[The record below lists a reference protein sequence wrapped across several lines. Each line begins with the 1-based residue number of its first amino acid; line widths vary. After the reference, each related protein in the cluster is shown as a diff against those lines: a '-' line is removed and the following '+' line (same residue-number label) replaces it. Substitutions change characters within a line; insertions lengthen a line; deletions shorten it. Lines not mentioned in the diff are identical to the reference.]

1 MSEMTVKDFAAKV
14 GREVPRLLEQMKEAG
29 LPHKSE
35 GDAVSEE
42 DKQRLLDYLTKSHGG
57 GRGSRNRITLTRKT
71 KSRIRSGERGKTIEV
86 QVRKKRTYVKRG
98 EEEQEQAAVESQPED
113 TGPRQLV
120 GDMADSRQQAEAEAQ
135 AVAAEAAES
144 EASEAS
150 EAAAE
155 SVPEQ
160 PPVTEA
166 TQSQTAEQSDAV
178 TEVSEA
184 KGEETPQESES
195 VSQAQEAAA
204 PSPTEPEIPVP
215 ELDESAKGG
224 EEAGSAPPKEHRGD
238 ARRAPKKASGK
249 KGRHGRSDDEDRSER
264 EERRRGG
271 KKTKRA
277 ERRGNRRGGRDG
289 NGGGKHGFQKPT
301 QPIVREVTIPESI
314 SVAELAD
321 KMSIKA
327 NEVIKAMFS
336 MGAAVTIN
344 QTIDQETAVI
354 VVEEMGHKPKLVK
367 DDALETEVLE
377 AISYEGEEVARDPV
391 VTVMGHVDHGK
402 TSLLDYI
409 RQAKVATGEAGG
421 ITQHIGAYHVEAEKV
436 QGNHGGVTFLDT
448 PGHAAFTAMRARGA
462 KSTDVVI
469 LVVAAD
475 DGVMP
480 QTIEAI
486 EHAQAAEVPI
496 VVAVNKMDKEGAD
509 PDRVKNELSQHGVIS
524 EEWGGDTQF
533 VYVSAQ
539 TGDGIDELLEAV
551 LLVSEVLELKA
562 VPEAPGKGV
571 VVESRL
577 DKGRGPVATVLV
589 QNGTLRKGDIVL
601 AGLHYG
607 RVRALTNELGQQV
620 EEVGPAM
627 PVEIQG
633 LDGTPDAGDDFMVV
647 ADEKKAREVANF
659 RQGKYREVRLA
670 RQQKAKLENMFSQ
683 MGQEEVAKVNIVLK
697 ADVQGSLEAIRGAL
711 EDLSTDEV
719 QVAVVSSGVGGITG
733 TDANLALASDAI
745 LIGFNVRADAAA
757 REIIE
762 REGLELRYY
771 SVIYQLIDEVK
782 QAMSGMLEPEWKE
795 EIVGIAEVRDVFRAP
810 KIGAVAGCMVVEGT
824 VHRHKKIRVLRDN
837 VVIYEGELES
847 LRRYKDDVN
856 EVRNGMECGIG
867 VKNYNDVQVGDKI
880 EVFDQIK
887 VERSL

>member
-1 MSEMTVKDFAAKV
+1 MSEMTVKDFAVKV
-14 GREVPRLLEQMKEAG
+14 GRDVPRLLEQMKEAG
-29 LPHKSE
+29 LGHKAE

-42 DKQRLLDYLTKSHGG
+42 DKRQLLDYLTKSHGG
-57 GRGSRNRITLTRKT
+57 SAEQAAPRNRITLTRKT
-71 KSRIRSGERGKTIEV
+71 RSRIKTGDRGKSIEV
-86 QVRKKRTYVKRG
+86 QVRKKRTYVKR
-98 EEEQEQAAVESQPED
+98 EEEKPAEEPQVED
-113 TGPRQLV
+113 HGPRQLV
-120 GDMADSRQQAEAEAQ
+120 GDMAEAQAKRKAEEAEEAKQRAAEQAAREAEEKAKAEAEA
-135 AVAAEAAES
+135 AV
-144 EASEAS
+144 
-150 EAAAE
+150 
-155 SVPEQ
+155 
-160 PPVTEA
+160 
-166 TQSQTAEQSDAV
+166 
-178 TEVSEA
+178 
-184 KGEETPQESES
+184 
-195 VSQAQEAAA
+195 
-204 PSPTEPEIPVP
+204 PTEPEIPVP
-215 ELDESAKGG
+215 EL
-224 EEAGSAPPKEHRGD
+224 EAAPSPADAPAPPKEGRPD
-238 ARRAPKKASGK
+238 RRSAPAKKSGK
-249 KGRHGRSDDEDRSER
+249 KGRHDREEDRGDR

-271 KKTKRA
+271 KKAKRA
-277 ERRGNRRGGRDG
+277 ERRGGRRGGSQ
-289 NGGGKHGFQKPT
+289 GGGKHGFQKPT
-301 QPIVREVTIPESI
+301 QPIVREVSIPESI

-327 NEVIKAMFS
+327 NEVIKTMFT

-344 QTIDQETAVI
+344 QTIDQDTAAI

-377 AISYEGEEVARDPV
+377 NISYEGEEITRSPV

-409 RQAKVATGEAGG
+409 RRAKVATGEAGG
-421 ITQHIGAYHVEAEKV
+421 ITQHIGAYHVEDD
-436 QGNHGGVTFLDT
+436 HGGVTFLDT

-462 KSTDVVI
+462 KATDVVV

-486 EHAQAAEVPI
+486 EHSKAAGVPL
-496 VVAVNKMDKEGAD
+496 VVAVNKIDKQGAD

-533 VYVSAQ
+533 VHVSAKS
-539 TGDGIDELLEAV
+539 GEGIEGLLESIQ
-551 LLVSEVLELKA
+551 LVSEVLELKA

-589 QNGTLRKGDIVL
+589 QNGTLKKGDIVL

-607 RVRALTNELGQQV
+607 RVRALTNELGKQV
-620 EEVGPAM
+620 DEAGPAM

-633 LDGTPDAGDDFMVV
+633 LDGTPEAGDDFMVLD
-647 ADEKKAREVANF
+647 DEKKAREVANF

-697 ADVQGSLEAIRGAL
+697 ADVQGSLEAIKGAL
-711 EDLSTDEV
+711 EELSTDEV

-745 LIGFNVRADAAA
+745 VVGFNVRADAAA

-762 REGLELRYY
+762 REGLDLRYY

-782 QAMSGMLEPEWKE
+782 QAMSGMLAPEWKE
-795 EIVGIAEVRDVFRAP
+795 EIVGVAEVRDVFRAP

-824 VHRHKKIRVLRDN
+824 VYRHKKIRVLREN

-856 EVRNGMECGIG
+856 EVRSGIECGIG

-880 EVFDQIK
+880 EVFDQVK
-887 VERSL
+887 VERTL

>member
-29 LPHKSE
+29 LEHKSE

-42 DKQRLLDYLTKSHGG
+42 DKRKLLDYLTKSHGG
-57 GRGSRNRITLTRKT
+57 SAEQAAPKNRITLTRKT
-71 KSRIRSGERGKTIEV
+71 RSRIKSGDRGKSIEV
-86 QVRKKRTYVKRG
+86 QVRKKRTYVKR
-98 EEEQEQAAVESQPED
+98 EEEKPAEEPKTQD
-113 TGPRQLV
+113 HGPRQLV
-120 GDMADSRQQAEAEAQ
+120 GDMAQAEAKRQAEEAERAAEQAAREAEEKAQ
-135 AVAAEAAES
+135 AEKAKAEAD
-144 EASEAS
+144 
-150 EAAAE
+150 AAAK
-155 SVPEQ
+155 
-160 PPVTEA
+160 
-166 TQSQTAEQSDAV
+166 AE
-178 TEVSEA
+178 
-184 KGEETPQESES
+184 PQ
-195 VSQAQEAAA
+195 
-204 PSPTEPEIPVP
+204 IPVP
-215 ELDESAKGG
+215 ELDTPAQAEQPP
-224 EEAGSAPPKEHRGD
+224 APPKEGRTD
-238 ARRAPKKASGK
+238 RRAAPAGKKAGK
-249 KGRHGRSDDEDRSER
+249 KGRHEREDDRGDR

-271 KKTKRA
+271 KKAKRA
-277 ERRGNRRGGRDG
+277 ERRGGRRGGSQ
-289 NGGGKHGFQKPT
+289 GGGKHGFQKPT
-301 QPIVREVTIPESI
+301 QPIVREVSIPESI
-314 SVAELAD
+314 SVADLAD

-327 NEVIKAMFS
+327 NEVIKTMFT

-344 QTIDQETAVI
+344 QTIDQDTAAI

-377 AISYEGEEVARDPV
+377 NISYEGDEITRSPV

-409 RQAKVATGEAGG
+409 RRAKVATGEAGG
-421 ITQHIGAYHVEAEKV
+421 ITQHIGAYHVEDD
-436 QGNHGGVTFLDT
+436 HGGVTFLDT

-462 KSTDVVI
+462 KATDVVV

-486 EHAQAAEVPI
+486 EHSKAAGVPM
-496 VVAVNKMDKEGAD
+496 VVAVNKIDKQGAD

-533 VYVSAQ
+533 VHVSAKS
-539 TGDGIDELLEAV
+539 GDGIEGLLESIQ
-551 LLVSEVLELKA
+551 LVSEVLELKA

-589 QNGTLRKGDIVL
+589 QNGTLKKGDIVL

-607 RVRALTNELGQQV
+607 RVRALINELGQQV
-620 EEVGPAM
+620 DEAGPAM

-633 LDGTPDAGDDFMVV
+633 LDGTPEAGDDFMVLD
-647 ADEKKAREVANF
+647 DEKKAREVANF

-697 ADVQGSLEAIRGAL
+697 ADVQGSLEAIKGAL
-711 EDLSTDEV
+711 EELSTDEV

-745 LIGFNVRADAAA
+745 VVGFNVRADAAA

-762 REGLELRYY
+762 REGLDLRYY

-782 QAMSGMLEPEWKE
+782 QAMSGMLAPEWKE
-795 EIVGIAEVRDVFRAP
+795 EIVGVAEVRDVFKAP

-824 VHRHKKIRVLRDN
+824 VYRHKKIRVLREN

-856 EVRNGMECGIG
+856 EVRSGIECGIG

-880 EVFDQIK
+880 EVFDQVK
-887 VERSL
+887 VERTL

>member
-14 GREVPRLLEQMKEAG
+14 GRDVPRLLEQMKEAG
-29 LPHKSE
+29 LGQKAE

-42 DKQRLLDYLTKSHGG
+42 DKRQLLDYLTKSHGG
-57 GRGSRNRITLTRKT
+57 DTSAAAPKNRITLTRKT
-71 KSRIRSGERGKTIEV
+71 RSRINTGERGKTIEV
-86 QVRKKRTYVKRG
+86 QVRKKRTYVKRA
-98 EEEQEQAAVESQPED
+98 EDDVAPEPVED
-113 TGPRQLV
+113 AGPRQLV
-120 GDMADSRQQAEAEAQ
+120 GDMADSQQAQAEQDARD
-135 AVAAEAAES
+135 AEVAKTHAAEASAR
-144 EASEAS
+144 
-150 EAAAE
+150 EAAAKLDAE
-155 SVPEQ
+155 KA
-160 PPVTEA
+160 A
-166 TQSQTAEQSDAV
+166 TQ
-178 TEVSEA
+178 
-184 KGEETPQESES
+184 PQ
-195 VSQAQEAAA
+195 
-204 PSPTEPEIPVP
+204 IPVP
-215 ELDESAKGG
+215 ELVEQPAGDEPP
-224 EEAGSAPPKEHRGD
+224 APPKEGRSD
-238 ARRAPKKASGK
+238 RRTAPPKKTAAK
-249 KGRHGRSDDEDRSER
+249 KGRHERDDDDRD
-264 EERRRGG
+264 ERRRGG
-271 KKTKRA
+271 AKKAKRA
-277 ERRGNRRGGRDG
+277 ERRGGRRGGSP
-289 NGGGKHGFQKPT
+289 GGGKHGFQKPT
-301 QPIVREVTIPESI
+301 QPIVREVSIPESI
-314 SVAELAD
+314 SVADLAD

-327 NEVIKAMFS
+327 NEVIKAMFN

-344 QTIDQETAVI
+344 QTIDQDTAAI
-354 VVEEMGHKPKLVK
+354 VVEEMGHKAKLIK
-367 DDALETEVLE
+367 DDALETAMLE
-377 AISYEGEEVARDPV
+377 GISYEGEEINRSPV

-409 RQAKVATGEAGG
+409 RKAKVATGEAGG
-421 ITQHIGAYHVEAEKV
+421 ITQHIGAYHVED
-436 QGNHGGVTFLDT
+436 NHGGVTFLDT

-462 KSTDVVI
+462 KATDVVI

-486 EHAQAAEVPI
+486 EHSRAAEVPM
-496 VVAVNKMDKEGAD
+496 VVAVNKIDKQGID
-509 PDRVKNELSQHGVIS
+509 LDRIKNELSQHGVIS

-533 VYVSAQ
+533 VYVSAH
-539 TGDGIDELLEAV
+539 TGEGIEDLLEAIQ
-551 LLVSEVLELKA
+551 LVSEVLELKA

-589 QNGTLRKGDIVL
+589 QNGTLNKGDIVL

-620 EEVGPAM
+620 DHVGPAM

-683 MGQEEVAKVNIVLK
+683 MGQDEVAKVNVVLK
-697 ADVQGSLEAIRGAL
+697 ADVQGSLEAIKGAL
-711 EDLSTDEV
+711 EELSTDEV
-719 QVAVVSSGVGGITG
+719 EVAVVSSGVGGITG
-733 TDANLALASDAI
+733 TDANLALASEAI
-745 LIGFNVRADAAA
+745 VMGFNVRADAAA

-762 REGLELRYY
+762 REGLDLRYY

-782 QAMSGMLEPEWKE
+782 LAMTGMLAPEWKE
-795 EIVGIAEVRDVFRAP
+795 EIVGVAEVRDVFRAP
-810 KIGAVAGCMVVEGT
+810 KIGAVAGCMVVEGS
-824 VHRHKKIRVLRDN
+824 VFRNKKIRVLRDN

-847 LRRYKDDVN
+847 LRRFKDDVQ

-887 VERSL
+887 VERTL

>member
-14 GREVPRLLEQMKEAG
+14 GRDVPRLLEQMKEAG
-29 LPHKSE
+29 LEHQSE

-42 DKQRLLDYLTKSHGG
+42 DKRQLLDFLTKSHGG
-57 GRGSRNRITLTRKT
+57 GGAGARNRITLTRKT
-71 KSRIRSGERGKTIEV
+71 KSRIKTGERGKTIEV
-86 QVRKKRTYVKRG
+86 QVRKKRTYVKRA
-98 EEEQEQAAVESQPED
+98 EEEAPAPEPAEES
-113 TGPRQLV
+113 GPRQLV
-120 GDMADSRQQAEAEAQ
+120 GDMADSRQARAELEAREAEAEQ
-135 AVAAEAAES
+135 ARVAEEAAREEAARTESSKAAE
-144 EASEAS
+144 
-150 EAAAE
+150 
-155 SVPEQ
+155 V
-160 PPVTEA
+160 
-166 TQSQTAEQSDAV
+166 
-178 TEVSEA
+178 
-184 KGEETPQESES
+184 
-195 VSQAQEAAA
+195 
-204 PSPTEPEIPVP
+204 PEIPVP
-215 ELDESAKGG
+215 VLEVAQEATDEPP
-224 EEAGSAPPKEHRGD
+224 APPKEGRSD
-238 ARRAPKKASGK
+238 RRTAPPKKAAAK
-249 KGRHGRSDDEDRSER
+249 KSRGGRDDDDRGDR

-271 KKTKRA
+271 KKVKRA
-277 ERRGNRRGGRDG
+277 ERRGTRRGGSQ
-289 NGGGKHGFQKPT
+289 GGGKHGFQKPT
-301 QPIVREVTIPESI
+301 QPIVREVSIPESI
-314 SVAELAD
+314 SVADLAD

-327 NEVIKAMFS
+327 NEVIKAMFT

-344 QTIDQETAVI
+344 QTIDQDTAAI
-354 VVEEMGHKPKLVK
+354 VVEEMGHKPRLVK

-377 AISYEGEEVARDPV
+377 GISYEGEEITRSPV

-421 ITQHIGAYHVEAEKV
+421 ITQHIGAYHVADK
-436 QGNHGGVTFLDT
+436 HGGVTFLDT

-462 KSTDVVI
+462 KATDVVI

-480 QTIEAI
+480 QTVEAI
-486 EHAQAAEVPI
+486 EHSKAAEVPL
-496 VVAVNKMDKEGAD
+496 VVAVNKIDKPGAD

-533 VYVSAQ
+533 VHVSAK
-539 TGDGIDELLEAV
+539 TGEGIDALLEAV

-589 QNGTLRKGDIVL
+589 QNGTLKKGDIVL

-620 EEVGPAM
+620 DAVGPAM

-633 LDGTPDAGDDFMVV
+633 LDGTPDAGDDFMVL
-647 ADEKKAREVANF
+647 ADEKKAREIANF

-683 MGQEEVAKVNIVLK
+683 MGQDEVAKVNIVLK
-697 ADVQGSLEAIRGAL
+697 ADVQGSLEAIKGAL
-711 EDLSTDEV
+711 EELSTDEV

-733 TDANLALASDAI
+733 TDANLALASEAI
-745 LIGFNVRADAAA
+745 VVGFNVRADVAA

-762 REGLELRYY
+762 REGLDLRYY

-782 QAMSGMLEPEWKE
+782 QAMSGMLAPEWKE
-795 EIVGIAEVRDVFRAP
+795 EIVGVAEVRDVFRAP
-810 KIGAVAGCMVVEGT
+810 KIGAVAGCMVVEGS
-824 VHRHKKIRVLRDN
+824 VFRNKKIRVLRDN

-847 LRRYKDDVN
+847 LRRFKDDVQ

-880 EVFDQIK
+880 EVFDQVK
-887 VERSL
+887 VERTL

>member
-1 MSEMTVKDFAAKV
+1 MSDMTVKDFAAKV
-14 GREVPRLLEQMKEAG
+14 GRDVPRLLEQMKEAG
-29 LPHKSE
+29 LKHKSE

-42 DKQRLLDYLTKSHGG
+42 DKRQLLDYLTKSHGG
-57 GRGSRNRITLTRKT
+57 DAEKAAPKNRITLTRKT
-71 KSRIRSGERGKTIEV
+71 RSRINTGERGKTIEV
-86 QVRKKRTYVKRG
+86 QVRKKRTYVKRA
-98 EEEQEQAAVESQPED
+98 EEESKPEPVED

-120 GDMADSRQQAEAEAQ
+120 GDMADSQQAQAAKEAREAEEAK
-135 AVAAEAAES
+135 AKAAEQA
-144 EASEAS
+144 
-150 EAAAE
+150 
-155 SVPEQ
+155 
-160 PPVTEA
+160 
-166 TQSQTAEQSDAV
+166 
-178 TEVSEA
+178 
-184 KGEETPQESES
+184 
-195 VSQAQEAAA
+195 AQEAAA
-204 PSPTEPEIPVP
+204 KLEAQKAAEVPDIPVP
-215 ELDESAKGG
+215 ELETPAPSDEPP
-224 EEAGSAPPKEHRGD
+224 APPKEGRSD
-238 ARRAPKKASGK
+238 RRTAPPKKAAAK
-249 KGRHGRSDDEDRSER
+249 KGRHERDDDDR

-271 KKTKRA
+271 GKKAKRA
-277 ERRGNRRGGRDG
+277 ERRGGRRGGSSQ
-289 NGGGKHGFQKPT
+289 GGGKHGFQKPT
-301 QPIVREVTIPESI
+301 QPIVREVSIPESI
-314 SVAELAD
+314 SVADLAD

-327 NEVIKAMFS
+327 NEVIKTMFT

-344 QTIDQETAVI
+344 QTIDQDTAAI

-367 DDALETEVLE
+367 DDALEEEVLE
-377 AISYEGEEVARDPV
+377 SISYEGEELTRDPV

-421 ITQHIGAYHVEAEKV
+421 ITQHIGAYHVAAEKV
-436 QGNHGGVTFLDT
+436 NGSHGVTFLDT

-462 KSTDVVI
+462 KATDVVI

-480 QTIEAI
+480 QTIEAV
-486 EHAQAAEVPI
+486 EHSKAADVPM
-496 VVAVNKMDKEGAD
+496 VVAVNKIDKPAAD

-533 VYVSAQ
+533 VHVSAK
-539 TGDGIDELLEAV
+539 TGEGIDELLEAV

-589 QNGTLRKGDIVL
+589 QNGTLKKGDIVL

-607 RVRALTNELGQQV
+607 RVRALTNELGKQV
-620 EEVGPAM
+620 DEVGPAM

-633 LDGTPDAGDDFMVV
+633 LDGTPEAGDDFMVL

-683 MGQEEVAKVNIVLK
+683 MGQEVAAKLNIVLK
-697 ADVQGSLEAIRGAL
+697 ADVQGSLEAIKGAL
-711 EDLSTDEV
+711 EELSTDEV
-719 QVAVVSSGVGGITG
+719 EVAVVSSGVGGITG
-733 TDANLALASDAI
+733 TDANLALASEAI
-745 LIGFNVRADAAA
+745 VIGFNVRADAAA

-762 REGLELRYY
+762 REGLDLRYY

-782 QAMSGMLEPEWKE
+782 QAMTGMLAPEWKE
-795 EIVGIAEVRDVFRAP
+795 EIVGVAEVRDVFRAP
-810 KIGAVAGCMVVEGT
+810 KIGAIAGCMVIEGS
-824 VHRHKKIRVLRDN
+824 VHRNKKIRVLRDD

-847 LRRYKDDVN
+847 LRRFKDDVQ

-880 EVFDQIK
+880 EVFDQVK
-887 VERSL
+887 VERTL

>member
-14 GREVPRLLEQMKEAG
+14 GRDVPRLLEQMKEAG
-29 LPHKSE
+29 LGQKSE
-35 GDAVSEE
+35 GDVVSEE
-42 DKQRLLDYLTKSHGG
+42 DKRQLLDYLTKSHGG
-57 GRGSRNRITLTRKT
+57 DTSAAAPKNRITLTRKT
-71 KSRIRSGERGKTIEV
+71 RSRIKTGERGKTIEV
-86 QVRKKRTYVKRG
+86 QVRKKRTYVKRA
-98 EEEQEQAAVESQPED
+98 EEEVKPEPVED
-113 TGPRQLV
+113 AGPRQLV
-120 GDMADSRQQAEAEAQ
+120 GDMADSQQARVEQEARD
-135 AVAAEAAES
+135 AEAAK
-144 EASEAS
+144 AQ
-150 EAAAE
+150 AAE
-155 SVPEQ
+155 K
-160 PPVTEA
+160 A
-166 TQSQTAEQSDAV
+166 AEQA
-178 TEVSEA
+178 
-184 KGEETPQESES
+184 
-195 VSQAQEAAA
+195 AQEAASKLESEKA
-204 PSPTEPEIPVP
+204 AEVPEVPEVPVP
-215 ELDESAKGG
+215 ELETPAPADEPP
-224 EEAGSAPPKEHRGD
+224 APPKEGRSD
-238 ARRAPKKASGK
+238 RRTAPPKKAAAK
-249 KGRHGRSDDEDRSER
+249 KGRHDRDDDRGDR
-264 EERRRGG
+264 DERRRGG
-271 KKTKRA
+271 KKAKRA
-277 ERRGNRRGGRDG
+277 ERRGGRRSGGTQ
-289 NGGGKHGFQKPT
+289 GGGKHGFQKPT
-301 QPIVREVTIPESI
+301 QPIVREVSIPESI

-327 NEVIKAMFS
+327 NEVIKTMFT

-344 QTIDQETAVI
+344 QTIDQDTAAI

-367 DDALETEVLE
+367 DDALEEEVLE
-377 AISYEGEEVARDPV
+377 SISYEGEEVTRDPV

-402 TSLLDYI
+402 TSLLDFI

-421 ITQHIGAYHVEAEKV
+421 ITQHIGAYHVRGEKIR
-436 QGNHGGVTFLDT
+436 GDLGVTFLDT

-462 KSTDVVI
+462 KATDVVI

-480 QTIEAI
+480 QTVEAI
-486 EHAQAAEVPI
+486 EHSKAAEVPM
-496 VVAVNKMDKEGAD
+496 VVAINKIDKQGID
-509 PDRVKNELSQHGVIS
+509 LDRIKNELSQHGVIS

-533 VYVSAQ
+533 VHVSAH
-539 TGDGIDELLEAV
+539 TGEGIDDLLEAV

-589 QNGTLRKGDIVL
+589 QNGTLKKGDIVL

-607 RVRALTNELGQQV
+607 RVRALTNELGKQV
-620 EEVGPAM
+620 DEVGPAM

-633 LDGTPDAGDDFMVV
+633 LDGTPEAGDDFMVV

-670 RQQKAKLENMFSQ
+670 RQQKSKLENMFSQ
-683 MGQEEVAKVNIVLK
+683 MGQEEAAKLNIVLK
-697 ADVQGSLEAIRGAL
+697 ADVQGSLEAIKGAL
-711 EDLSTDEV
+711 EELSTDEV

-745 LIGFNVRADAAA
+745 VVGFNVRADAAA

-762 REGLELRYY
+762 REGLDLRYY

-782 QAMSGMLEPEWKE
+782 QAMSGMLAPEWKE
-795 EIVGIAEVRDVFRAP
+795 EIVGVAEVRDVFRAP

-824 VHRHKKIRVLRDN
+824 VHRNKKIRVLREN

-847 LRRYKDDVN
+847 LRRFKDDVQ
-856 EVRNGMECGIG
+856 EVRSGMECGIG

-880 EVFDQIK
+880 EVFDQVK
-887 VERSL
+887 VERTL

>member
-14 GREVPRLLEQMKEAG
+14 GRDVPRLLEQMKEAG
-29 LPHKSE
+29 LEHKAE
-35 GDAVSEE
+35 TDAVSEE
-42 DKQRLLDYLTKSHGG
+42 DKRQLLDYLTKSHGG
-57 GRGSRNRITLTRKT
+57 GGAGAKNRITLTRKT
-71 KSRIRSGERGKTIEV
+71 RSRIKTGERGKTIEV
-86 QVRKKRTYVKRG
+86 QVRKKRTYVKRA
-98 EEEQEQAAVESQPED
+98 EDEAPASESVED
-113 TGPRQLV
+113 AGPRQLV
-120 GDMADSRQQAEAEAQ
+120 GDMADSEAKREALEAKEAKEAEER
-135 AVAAEAAES
+135 AAEQAARD
-144 EASEAS
+144 
-150 EAAAE
+150 EAAKA
-155 SVPEQ
+155 
-160 PPVTEA
+160 
-166 TQSQTAEQSDAV
+166 
-178 TEVSEA
+178 
-184 KGEETPQESES
+184 
-195 VSQAQEAAA
+195 EAAA
-204 PSPTEPEIPVP
+204 PAEKPAKVAEVPNISVPDLESGEPPAEPP
-215 ELDESAKGG
+215 
-224 EEAGSAPPKEHRGD
+224 APPKEGRSD
-238 ARRAPKKASGK
+238 RRTAPPKKAAAK
-249 KGRHGRSDDEDRSER
+249 KGRGRDDDDRGDR

-271 KKTKRA
+271 AKKAKRS
-277 ERRGNRRGGRDG
+277 ERRGSRRGGSQ
-289 NGGGKHGFQKPT
+289 GGGQHGFQKPT
-301 QPIVREVTIPESI
+301 QPIVREVSIPESI

-327 NEVIKAMFS
+327 NEVIKAMFT

-344 QTIDQETAVI
+344 QTIDQDTAAI

-367 DDALETEVLE
+367 DDALETEVLSG
-377 AISYEGEEVARDPV
+377 ISYEGDEITRSPV

-409 RQAKVATGEAGG
+409 RKAKVATGEAGG
-421 ITQHIGAYHVEAEKV
+421 ITQHIGAYHVEDK
-436 QGNHGGVTFLDT
+436 HGGVTFLDT

-462 KSTDVVI
+462 KATDVVI

-486 EHAQAAEVPI
+486 EHSKAAEVPM
-496 VVAVNKMDKEGAD
+496 VVAVNKIDKEGAD
-509 PDRVKNELSQHGVIS
+509 FDRIRNELSQHGVIS

-533 VYVSAQ
+533 VHVSAK
-539 TGDGIDELLEAV
+539 TGEGIDALLEAV

-562 VPEAPGKGV
+562 VPDAPGKGV

-577 DKGRGPVATVLV
+577 DRGRGPVATVLV

-620 EEVGPAM
+620 DAVGPAM

-683 MGQEEVAKVNIVLK
+683 MGQDEVAKVNIVLK
-697 ADVQGSLEAIRGAL
+697 ADVQGSLEAIKGAL
-711 EDLSTDEV
+711 EELSTGEV
-719 QVAVVSSGVGGITG
+719 EVAVVSSGVGGITG
-733 TDANLALASDAI
+733 TDANLALASEAI
-745 LIGFNVRADAAA
+745 VVGFNVRADVAA

-762 REGLELRYY
+762 REGLDLRYY

-782 QAMSGMLEPEWKE
+782 QAMSGMLAPEWKE
-795 EIVGIAEVRDVFRAP
+795 EIVGVAEVRDVFRAP
-810 KIGAVAGCMVVEGT
+810 KIGAVAGCMVVEGS
-824 VHRHKKIRVLRDN
+824 VHRNKKIRVLRDN

-847 LRRYKDDVN
+847 LRRFKDDVN

-880 EVFDQIK
+880 EVFDQVK
-887 VERSL
+887 VERTL

>member
-14 GREVPRLLEQMKEAG
+14 GRDVPRLLEQMKEAG
-29 LPHKSE
+29 LKHKSE
-35 GDAVSEE
+35 ADAVSEE
-42 DKQRLLDYLTKSHGG
+42 DKRQLLDYLTKSHGG
-57 GRGSRNRITLTRKT
+57 EGAAPKNRITLTRKT
-71 KSRIRSGERGKTIEV
+71 RSRIKTGERGKSIEV
-86 QVRKKRTYVKRG
+86 QVRKKRTYVKR
-98 EEEQEQAAVESQPED
+98 EEKPAEEPKAQD
-113 TGPRQLV
+113 HGPRQLV
-120 GDMADSRQQAEAEAQ
+120 GDMAEAEAKREAQ
-135 AVAAEAAES
+135 AAEEAKRRAEEQAAREAEEKAKAEAA
-144 EASEAS
+144 
-150 EAAAE
+150 
-155 SVPEQ
+155 VP
-160 PPVTEA
+160 A
-166 TQSQTAEQSDAV
+166 
-178 TEVSEA
+178 
-184 KGEETPQESES
+184 
-195 VSQAQEAAA
+195 
-204 PSPTEPEIPVP
+204 EPEIPVP
-215 ELDESAKGG
+215 ELETAAPAP
-224 EEAGSAPPKEHRGD
+224 EEAPAPPKEGRGEG
-238 ARRAPKKASGK
+238 RRAAVKKASGK
-249 KGRHGRSDDEDRSER
+249 AGKKGRGERDDDDRSER

-271 KKTKRA
+271 KKAKRA
-277 ERRGNRRGGRDG
+277 ERRGGRRGGQ
-289 NGGGKHGFQKPT
+289 GGGKHGFQKPT
-301 QPIVREVTIPESI
+301 QPIVREVSIPESI
-314 SVAELAD
+314 SVADLAD

-327 NEVIKAMFS
+327 NEVIKTMFT

-344 QTIDQETAVI
+344 QTIDQDTAAI

-377 AISYEGEEVARDPV
+377 GISYEGEEISRSPV

-409 RQAKVATGEAGG
+409 RRAKVATGEAGG
-421 ITQHIGAYHVEAEKV
+421 ITQHIGAYHVEDD
-436 QGNHGGVTFLDT
+436 HGGVTFLDT

-462 KSTDVVI
+462 KATDVVV

-486 EHAQAAEVPI
+486 EHSKAAEVPM
-496 VVAVNKMDKEGAD
+496 VVAVNKIDKPDSD

-533 VYVSAQ
+533 VHVSAKS
-539 TGDGIDELLEAV
+539 GEGIEELLEAIQ
-551 LLVSEVLELKA
+551 LVSEVLELKA
-562 VPEAPGKGV
+562 VPDAPGKGV
-571 VVESRL
+571 VIESRL

-589 QNGTLRKGDIVL
+589 QNGTLKKGDIVL

-607 RVRALTNELGQQV
+607 RVRALTNELGKQV
-620 EEVGPAM
+620 DEAGPAM
-627 PVEIQG
+627 PVEVQG
-633 LDGTPDAGDDFMVV
+633 LDGTPEAGDDFMVLD
-647 ADEKKAREVANF
+647 DEKKAREVANF

-683 MGQEEVAKVNIVLK
+683 MGQEEAAKLNIVLK
-697 ADVQGSLEAIRGAL
+697 ADVQGSLEAIKGAL
-711 EDLSTDEV
+711 EELSTDEV
-719 QVAVVSSGVGGITG
+719 QVSVVSSGVGGITG
-733 TDANLALASDAI
+733 TDANLALASEAI
-745 LIGFNVRADAAA
+745 VVGFNVRADAAA

-795 EIVGIAEVRDVFRAP
+795 EIVGVAEVRDVFRAP

-824 VHRHKKIRVLRDN
+824 VYRHKKIRVLREN

-880 EVFDQIK
+880 EVFDQVK
-887 VERSL
+887 VERTL

>member
-14 GREVPRLLEQMKEAG
+14 GRDVPRLLEQMKEAG
-29 LPHKSE
+29 LEHQSE
-35 GDAVSEE
+35 SDAVSEE
-42 DKQRLLDYLTKSHGG
+42 DKRKLLDYLTKSHGG
-57 GRGSRNRITLTRKT
+57 SSTGAGARNRITLTRKT
-71 KSRIRSGERGKTIEV
+71 RSRIKTGERGKTIEV
-86 QVRKKRTYVKRG
+86 QVRKKRTYVKRA
-98 EEEQEQAAVESQPED
+98 EEEEAPTPEPVEES
-113 TGPRQLV
+113 GPRQLV
-120 GDMADSRQQAEAEAQ
+120 GDMADSQAKREAEEAQEAEQAKTRAADQAAREEAAKAEAPK
-135 AVAAEAAES
+135 
-144 EASEAS
+144 
-150 EAAAE
+150 AAAE
-155 SVPEQ
+155 
-160 PPVTEA
+160 
-166 TQSQTAEQSDAV
+166 
-178 TEVSEA
+178 
-184 KGEETPQESES
+184 PQM
-195 VSQAQEAAA
+195 
-204 PSPTEPEIPVP
+204 PVP
-215 ELDESAKGG
+215 ELEATTEPTG
-224 EEAGSAPPKEHRGD
+224 EPEPPAPPKEGRTD
-238 ARRAPKKASGK
+238 RRTAPPKKASAK
-249 KGRHGRSDDEDRSER
+249 KGRHDRDEDDRGDR

-271 KKTKRA
+271 GKKVKRA
-277 ERRGNRRGGRDG
+277 ERRGGRRGSSQG
-289 NGGGKHGFQKPT
+289 GGGKHGFQKPT
-301 QPIVREVTIPESI
+301 QPIVREVSIPESI
-314 SVAELAD
+314 SIAELAD

-327 NEVIKAMFS
+327 NEVIKTMFT

-344 QTIDQETAVI
+344 QTIDQDTAAI
-354 VVEEMGHKPKLVK
+354 VVEEMGHKPKLIK
-367 DDALETEVLE
+367 DDALETEMLE
-377 AISYEGEEVARDPV
+377 GISYEGEEITRSPV

-409 RQAKVATGEAGG
+409 RKAKVATGEAGG
-421 ITQHIGAYHVEAEKV
+421 ITQHIGAYHVEDE
-436 QGNHGGVTFLDT
+436 HGGVTFLDT

-462 KSTDVVI
+462 KATDVVI

-486 EHAQAAEVPI
+486 EHSKAADVPM
-496 VVAVNKMDKEGAD
+496 VVAVNKIDKSGAD

-533 VYVSAQ
+533 VHVSAKS
-539 TGDGIDELLEAV
+539 GEGIEELLEAIQ
-551 LLVSEVLELKA
+551 LVSEVLELKA

-589 QNGTLRKGDIVL
+589 QNGTLRRGDIVL

-683 MGQEEVAKVNIVLK
+683 MGQDEVAKVNIVLK
-697 ADVQGSLEAIRGAL
+697 ADVQGSLEAIKGAL
-711 EDLSTDEV
+711 EELSTEEV

-733 TDANLALASDAI
+733 TDANLALASEAI
-745 LIGFNVRADAAA
+745 VVGFNVRADAAA

-762 REGLELRYY
+762 REGLDLRYY

-782 QAMSGMLEPEWKE
+782 QAMSGMLAPEWKE
-795 EIVGIAEVRDVFRAP
+795 EIVGVAEVRDVFRAP

-824 VHRHKKIRVLRDN
+824 VFRNKKIRVLRDN

-847 LRRYKDDVN
+847 LRRFKDDVQ

-880 EVFDQIK
+880 EVFDQVK
-887 VERSL
+887 VERTL

>member
-14 GREVPRLLEQMKEAG
+14 GRDVPRLLEQMKEAG
-29 LPHKSE
+29 LEHQSE

-42 DKQRLLDYLTKSHGG
+42 DKRQLLDFLTKSHGG
-57 GRGSRNRITLTRKT
+57 GAGARNRITLTRKT
-71 KSRIRSGERGKTIEV
+71 KSRIKTGERGKTIEV
-86 QVRKKRTYVKRG
+86 QVRKKRTYVKRA
-98 EEEQEQAAVESQPED
+98 EEEAPAPEPAEES
-113 TGPRQLV
+113 GPRQLV
-120 GDMADSRQQAEAEAQ
+120 GDMADSRQARAEQEAREAAADQARAAEEAAREEASK
-135 AVAAEAAES
+135 AEAAK
-144 EASEAS
+144 
-150 EAAAE
+150 AAE
-155 SVPEQ
+155 V
-160 PPVTEA
+160 
-166 TQSQTAEQSDAV
+166 
-178 TEVSEA
+178 
-184 KGEETPQESES
+184 
-195 VSQAQEAAA
+195 
-204 PSPTEPEIPVP
+204 PEIPVP
-215 ELDESAKGG
+215 ELEVPQ
-224 EEAGSAPPKEHRGD
+224 EATNEPPAPPKEGRSD
-238 ARRAPKKASGK
+238 RRTAPPKKAAAK
-249 KGRHGRSDDEDRSER
+249 KGRGGRDDDDRGDR

-271 KKTKRA
+271 KKVKRA
-277 ERRGNRRGGRDG
+277 ERRGTRRGGSQ
-289 NGGGKHGFQKPT
+289 GGGKHGFQKPT
-301 QPIVREVTIPESI
+301 QPIVREVSIPESI
-314 SVAELAD
+314 SVADLAD

-327 NEVIKAMFS
+327 NEVIKAMFT

-344 QTIDQETAVI
+344 QTIDQDTAAI

-377 AISYEGEEVARDPV
+377 GISYEGEEITRSPV

-402 TSLLDYI
+402 TSLLDHI
-409 RQAKVATGEAGG
+409 RKAKVATGEAGG
-421 ITQHIGAYHVEAEKV
+421 ITQHIGAYHVADE
-436 QGNHGGVTFLDT
+436 HGGVTFLDT

-462 KSTDVVI
+462 KATDVVI

-486 EHAQAAEVPI
+486 EHAKAAEVPL
-496 VVAVNKMDKEGAD
+496 VVAVNKIDKPGAD

-533 VYVSAQ
+533 VHVSAK
-539 TGDGIDELLEAV
+539 TGEGIDALLEAV

-620 EEVGPAM
+620 DAVGPAM

-633 LDGTPDAGDDFMVV
+633 LDGTPDAGDDFMVL

-683 MGQEEVAKVNIVLK
+683 MGQDEVAKVNIVLK
-697 ADVQGSLEAIRGAL
+697 ADVQGSLEAIKGAL
-711 EDLSTDEV
+711 EELSTDEV

-745 LIGFNVRADAAA
+745 VVGFNVRADAAA

-762 REGLELRYY
+762 REGLDLRYY

-782 QAMSGMLEPEWKE
+782 QAMSGMLAPEWKE
-795 EIVGIAEVRDVFRAP
+795 EIVGVAEVRDVFRAP
-810 KIGAVAGCMVVEGT
+810 KIGAVAGCMVVEGS
-824 VHRHKKIRVLRDN
+824 VFRHKKIRVLRDN

-847 LRRYKDDVN
+847 LRRFKDDVP

-880 EVFDQIK
+880 EVFDQVK
-887 VERSL
+887 VERTL

>member
-14 GREVPRLLEQMKEAG
+14 GRDVPRLLEQMKEAG
-29 LPHKSE
+29 LGHKTE

-42 DKQRLLDYLTKSHGG
+42 DKRQLLDHLTKSHGG
-57 GRGSRNRITLTRKT
+57 DTSAAAPKNRITLTRKT
-71 KSRIRSGERGKTIEV
+71 RSRINTGERGKTIEV
-86 QVRKKRTYVKRG
+86 QVRKKRTYVKRA
-98 EEEQEQAAVESQPED
+98 EDDVAPEPVED
-113 TGPRQLV
+113 AGPRQLV
-120 GDMADSRQQAEAEAQ
+120 GDMADSQQAQAEQEARDVEDSKTR
-135 AVAAEAAES
+135 AAEEKTRAAEES
-144 EASEAS
+144 VR
-150 EAAAE
+150 EAAAKLDAE
-155 SVPEQ
+155 KAAIQ
-160 PPVTEA
+160 PQV
-166 TQSQTAEQSDAV
+166 
-178 TEVSEA
+178 
-184 KGEETPQESES
+184 
-195 VSQAQEAAA
+195 
-204 PSPTEPEIPVP
+204 PVP
-215 ELDESAKGG
+215 ELVEQPVGDDQP
-224 EEAGSAPPKEHRGD
+224 APPKEGRSD
-238 ARRAPKKASGK
+238 RRTAPPKKTAAK
-249 KGRHGRSDDEDRSER
+249 KGRHERDDDDRD
-264 EERRRGG
+264 ERRRGG
-271 KKTKRA
+271 GKKVKRA
-277 ERRGNRRGGRDG
+277 ERRGGRRGGSP
-289 NGGGKHGFQKPT
+289 GGGKHGFQKPT
-301 QPIVREVTIPESI
+301 QPIVREVSIPESI
-314 SVAELAD
+314 SVADLAD

-327 NEVIKAMFS
+327 NEVIKAMFN

-344 QTIDQETAVI
+344 QTIDQDTASI
-354 VVEEMGHKPKLVK
+354 VVEEMGHKAKLIK
-367 DDALETEVLE
+367 DDALETAMLE
-377 AISYEGEEVARDPV
+377 GISYEGEEITRSPV

-409 RQAKVATGEAGG
+409 RKAKVATGEAGG
-421 ITQHIGAYHVEAEKV
+421 ITQHIGAYHVED
-436 QGNHGGVTFLDT
+436 NHGGVTFLDT

-462 KSTDVVI
+462 KATDVVI

-486 EHAQAAEVPI
+486 EHSRAAEVPM
-496 VVAVNKMDKEGAD
+496 VVAINKIDKQGID
-509 PDRVKNELSQHGVIS
+509 LDRIKNELSQHGVIS

-533 VYVSAQ
+533 VHVSAH
-539 TGDGIDELLEAV
+539 TGEGIEDLLEAIQ
-551 LLVSEVLELKA
+551 LVSEVLELKA
-562 VPEAPGKGV
+562 VPAAPGKGV

-589 QNGTLRKGDIVL
+589 QNGTLKKGDIVL

-607 RVRALTNELGQQV
+607 RVRALTNELGKQV
-620 EEVGPAM
+620 DEVGPAM

-683 MGQEEVAKVNIVLK
+683 MGQDEVAKVNVVLK
-697 ADVQGSLEAIRGAL
+697 ADVQGSLEAIKGAL
-711 EDLSTDEV
+711 EELSTDEV
-719 QVAVVSSGVGGITG
+719 EVAVVSSGVGGITG
-733 TDANLALASDAI
+733 TDANLALASEAI
-745 LIGFNVRADAAA
+745 VMGFNVRADAAA

-762 REGLELRYY
+762 REGLDLRYY

-782 QAMSGMLEPEWKE
+782 LAMTGMLAPEWKE

-810 KIGAVAGCMVVEGT
+810 KIGAVAGCMVVEGS
-824 VHRHKKIRVLRDN
+824 VFRNKKIRVLRDN

-847 LRRYKDDVN
+847 LRRFKDDVQ

-887 VERSL
+887 VERTL

>member
-1 MSEMTVKDFAAKV
+1 MSEMTVKDFAVKV
-14 GREVPRLLEQMKEAG
+14 GRDTSRLLEQMKEAG
-29 LPHKSE
+29 LPHQGES
-35 GDAVSEE
+35 DAVSEE
-42 DKQRLLDYLTKSHGG
+42 DKQRLLDHLTKSHGG
-57 GRGSRNRITLTRKT
+57 GPGAKNRITLTRKT
-71 KSRIRSGERGKTIEV
+71 KSRIKTGEGRGKTIEV
-86 QVRKKRTYVKRG
+86 QVRKKRTYVKRA
-98 EEEQEQAAVESQPED
+98 EEEVAEQPAEQEQ
-113 TGPRQLV
+113 GPRQLV
-120 GDMADSRQQAEAEAQ
+120 GDMANASQARAAEAEQAERAQ
-135 AVAAEAAES
+135 MEQAE
-144 EASEAS
+144 
-150 EAAAE
+150 
-155 SVPEQ
+155 
-160 PPVTEA
+160 
-166 TQSQTAEQSDAV
+166 
-178 TEVSEA
+178 EA
-184 KGEETPQESES
+184 KTPA
-195 VSQAQEAAA
+195 AQEAPATPAPQETASQA
-204 PSPTEPEIPVP
+204 PSQDEAPVQAPQYDIPSEPVLPDSDDEPVV
-215 ELDESAKGG
+215 E
-224 EEAGSAPPKEHRGD
+224 APPKEPRSD
-238 ARRAPKKASGK
+238 NRRAQKKAPAK
-249 KGRHGRSDDEDRSER
+249 KGRDTSRDEDREER
-264 EERRRGG
+264 SERRRGSG
-271 KKTKRA
+271 KKVKRA
-277 ERRGNRRGGRDG
+277 ERRGSRRSSGQS
-289 NGGGKHGFQKPT
+289 GGKHSFQKPT
-301 QPIVREVTIPESI
+301 QPIVREVAIPESI

-321 KMSIKA
+321 KMAIKA
-327 NEVIKAMFS
+327 NEVIKAMFT

-344 QTIDQETAVI
+344 QTIDQDTAAI
-354 VVEEMGHKPKLVK
+354 VVEEMGHTPKLVK

-377 AISYEGEEVARDPV
+377 GISYEGDEITRSPV

-402 TSLLDYI
+402 TSLLDFI
-409 RQAKVATGEAGG
+409 RRTKVATGEAGG
-421 ITQHIGAYHVEAEKV
+421 ITQHIGAYHVEDK
-436 QGNHGGVTFLDT
+436 HGGVTFLDT

-462 KSTDVVI
+462 QATDVVI

-480 QTIEAI
+480 QTVEAI
-486 EHAQAAEVPI
+486 EHAKAAEVPL
-496 VVAVNKMDKEGAD
+496 VVAVNKIDKPGAD
-509 PDRVKNELSQHGVIS
+509 PDRVKNELSQRGVIS

-533 VYVSAQ
+533 VHVSAK
-539 TGDGIDELLEAV
+539 TGEGIDALLEAV

-589 QNGTLRKGDIVL
+589 QNGTLRRGDIVL

-620 EEVGPAM
+620 ESVGPAM

-633 LDGTPDAGDDFMVV
+633 LDGTPEAGEDFMVL
-647 ADEKKAREVANF
+647 ADDKKAREIANF

-683 MGQEEVAKVNIVLK
+683 MGQDEVAKVNIVLK

-711 EDLSTDEV
+711 EELSTDEV

-745 LIGFNVRADAAA
+745 VVGFNVRADAAA

-762 REGLELRYY
+762 REGLDLRYY

-782 QAMSGMLEPEWKE
+782 QAMSGMLAPEWRE
-795 EIVGIAEVRDVFRAP
+795 DIVGIAEVRDVFKAP

-824 VHRHKKIRVLRDN
+824 VHRHKKIRVLREN

-847 LRRYKDDVN
+847 LRRFKDDVN

-880 EVFDQIK
+880 EVFDQVK

>member
-14 GREVPRLLEQMKEAG
+14 GRDVPRLLEQMKEAG
-29 LPHKSE
+29 LEHKSE
-35 GDAVSEE
+35 TDAVSEE
-42 DKQRLLDYLTKSHGG
+42 DKRKLLDYLTKSHGSG
-57 GRGSRNRITLTRKT
+57 GAGARNRITLTRKT
-71 KSRIRSGERGKTIEV
+71 KSRIKTGERGKTIEV
-86 QVRKKRTYVKRG
+86 QVRKKRTYVKR
-98 EEEQEQAAVESQPED
+98 EEEAPKAEPVEES
-113 TGPRQLV
+113 GPRQLV
-120 GDMADSRQQAEAEAQ
+120 GDMADSQARREAEQAEQAKVRAEQ
-135 AVAAEAAES
+135 AARDEAAREEAAKVEKVAAE
-144 EASEAS
+144 
-150 EAAAE
+150 
-155 SVPEQ
+155 
-160 PPVTEA
+160 PVVA
-166 TQSQTAEQSDAV
+166 
-178 TEVSEA
+178 
-184 KGEETPQESES
+184 
-195 VSQAQEAAA
+195 
-204 PSPTEPEIPVP
+204 VP
-215 ELDESAKGG
+215 ELVEVT
-224 EEAGSAPPKEHRGD
+224 EETTAEPEPPAPPKEGRTD
-238 ARRAPKKASGK
+238 RRTAPPKKASAK
-249 KGRHGRSDDEDRSER
+249 KGRHERDDDDRGDR

-271 KKTKRA
+271 GKKVKRA
-277 ERRGNRRGGRDG
+277 ERRGGRRGSSQG
-289 NGGGKHGFQKPT
+289 GGGKHGFQKPT
-301 QPIVREVTIPESI
+301 QPIVREVSIPESI

-327 NEVIKAMFS
+327 NEVIKAMFT

-344 QTIDQETAVI
+344 QTIDQDTAAI
-354 VVEEMGHKPKLVK
+354 VVEEMGHKPKLIK
-367 DDALETEVLE
+367 DDALETEMLE
-377 AISYEGEEVARDPV
+377 GISYEGEEITRSPV

-409 RQAKVATGEAGG
+409 RKAKVATGEAGG
-421 ITQHIGAYHVEAEKV
+421 ITQHIGAYHVEDE
-436 QGNHGGVTFLDT
+436 HGGVTFLDT

-462 KSTDVVI
+462 KATDVVI

-486 EHAQAAEVPI
+486 EHAKAAEVPI
-496 VVAVNKMDKEGAD
+496 VVAVNKIDKPAAD
-509 PDRVKNELSQHGVIS
+509 PDRVKNELSQYGVIS

-533 VYVSAQ
+533 VHVSAKS
-539 TGDGIDELLEAV
+539 GEGIEDLLEAIQ
-551 LLVSEVLELKA
+551 LVSEVLELKA

-589 QNGTLRKGDIVL
+589 QNGTLKKGDIVL

-620 EEVGPAM
+620 DTAGPAM

-683 MGQEEVAKVNIVLK
+683 MGQDEVAKVNIVLK
-697 ADVQGSLEAIRGAL
+697 ADVQGSLEAIKGAL
-711 EDLSTDEV
+711 EELSTDEV

-733 TDANLALASDAI
+733 TDANLALASEAI
-745 LIGFNVRADAAA
+745 VVGFNVRADAAA

-762 REGLELRYY
+762 REGLDLRYY

-782 QAMSGMLEPEWKE
+782 QAMSGMLAPEWKE
-795 EIVGIAEVRDVFRAP
+795 EIVGVAEVRDVFRAP
-810 KIGAVAGCMVVEGT
+810 KIGAVAGCMVVEGA
-824 VHRHKKIRVLRDN
+824 VFRNKKIRVLRDN

-847 LRRYKDDVN
+847 LRRFKDDVQ

-880 EVFDQIK
+880 EVFDQVK
-887 VERSL
+887 VERTL

>member
-14 GREVPRLLEQMKEAG
+14 GRDVPRLLEQMKEAG
-29 LPHKSE
+29 LGQKSE
-35 GDAVSEE
+35 SDAVSEE
-42 DKQRLLDYLTKSHGG
+42 DKRQLLDYLTKSHGG
-57 GRGSRNRITLTRKT
+57 SGAGAKNRITLTRKT
-71 KSRIRSGERGKTIEV
+71 RSRIKTGERGKSIEV
-86 QVRKKRTYVKRG
+86 QVRKKRTYVKRA
-98 EEEQEQAAVESQPED
+98 EEETQPEPMKD
-113 TGPRQLV
+113 AGPRQLV
-120 GDMADSRQQAEAEAQ
+120 GDMADSQQAQAAKDAREAEEAK
-135 AVAAEAAES
+135 ARAAEES
-144 EASEAS
+144 AR
-150 EAAAE
+150 EAAAKL
-155 SVPEQ
+155 
-160 PPVTEA
+160 EA
-166 TQSQTAEQSDAV
+166 EKAAV
-178 TEVSEA
+178 
-184 KGEETPQESES
+184 
-195 VSQAQEAAA
+195 
-204 PSPTEPEIPVP
+204 EPEIPVP
-215 ELDESAKGG
+215 ELDTTSATEA
-224 EEAGSAPPKEHRGD
+224 EEPPAPPKEGRPEP
-238 ARRAPKKASGK
+238 RRAAVKKATTKAGAGK
-249 KGRHGRSDDEDRSER
+249 KGRGERDEEDRGDR

-271 KKTKRA
+271 KKAKRA
-277 ERRGNRRGGRDG
+277 ERRGGRRGGG
-289 NGGGKHGFQKPT
+289 AQGGGKHGFQKPT
-301 QPIVREVTIPESI
+301 QPIVREVSIPESI
-314 SVAELAD
+314 SVADLAD

-327 NEVIKAMFS
+327 NEVIKAMFT

-344 QTIDQETAVI
+344 QTIDQDTAAI

-377 AISYEGEEVARDPV
+377 GISYEGEEITRSPV

-409 RQAKVATGEAGG
+409 RKAKVATGEAGG
-421 ITQHIGAYHVEAEKV
+421 ITQHIGAYHVEDD
-436 QGNHGGVTFLDT
+436 HGGVTFLDT

-462 KSTDVVI
+462 KATDVVV

-486 EHAQAAEVPI
+486 EHARAAEVPM
-496 VVAVNKMDKEGAD
+496 VVAVNKIDKSGAD
-509 PDRVKNELSQHGVIS
+509 PDRVRNELSQYGVIS

-533 VYVSAQ
+533 VHVSAH
-539 TGDGIDELLEAV
+539 TGEGIEELLEAIQ
-551 LLVSEVLELKA
+551 LVSEVLELKA

-589 QNGTLRKGDIVL
+589 QNGTLKKGDIVL

-607 RVRALTNELGQQV
+607 RVRALTNELGKQV
-620 EEVGPAM
+620 DQAGPST

-633 LDGTPDAGDDFMVV
+633 LDGTPEAGDDFMVL

-683 MGQEEVAKVNIVLK
+683 MGQEVAAKLNIVLK
-697 ADVQGSLEAIRGAL
+697 ADVQGSLEAIKGAL
-711 EDLSTDEV
+711 EELSTDEV
-719 QVAVVSSGVGGITG
+719 EVAVVSSGVGGITG

-745 LIGFNVRADAAA
+745 VIGFNVRADAAA

-762 REGLELRYY
+762 REGLDLRYY

-782 QAMSGMLEPEWKE
+782 QAMSGMLAPEWKE
-795 EIVGIAEVRDVFRAP
+795 EIVGVAEVRDVFRAP
-810 KIGAVAGCMVVEGT
+810 KIGAVAGCMVVEGS
-824 VHRHKKIRVLRDN
+824 VFRNKKIRVLRDN

-847 LRRYKDDVN
+847 LRRFKDDVQ
-856 EVRNGMECGIG
+856 EVRSGMECGIG

-880 EVFDQIK
+880 EVFDQVK
-887 VERSL
+887 VERTL